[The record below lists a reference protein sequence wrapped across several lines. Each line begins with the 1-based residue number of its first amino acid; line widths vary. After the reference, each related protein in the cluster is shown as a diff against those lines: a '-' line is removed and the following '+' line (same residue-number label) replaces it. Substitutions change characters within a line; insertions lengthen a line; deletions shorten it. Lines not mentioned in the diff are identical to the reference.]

1 MIFRTISSLQDQ
13 VLVWRNEKAKIGL
26 VPTMGA
32 LHKGHLSL
40 VHEARR
46 QCDRVIVS
54 IFVNPTQFNNSSDL
68 SAYPRSEHE
77 DIQLLSGIDAVFLP
91 SPQEM
96 YPCGSVSR
104 LHVGGIS
111 ERLEGQH
118 RPGHFD
124 GMATVVM
131 KLFNISQAH
140 VGFFGEKDWQ
150 QLQVV
155 RQMVLDF
162 NHTISITG
170 CETVRDPDGL
180 AKSSRNKRLSQDER
194 HKASI
199 LFQALSLTAE
209 SIKNGKDVAISEKNG
224 KEILQKSGF
233 DKIDYFEVC
242 DAQTLLPAADLTR
255 PCRVL
260 AAAWLGD
267 VRLIDNVSVPKPQD
281 KSL

>member
-13 VLVWRNEKAKIGL
+13 ALVWRNEKAKIGL

>member
-32 LHKGHLSL
+32 LHEGHLSL

-46 QCDRVIVS
+46 QCDRVVVS
-54 IFVNPTQFNNSSDL
+54 IFVNPTQFNNLSDL

-77 DIQLLSGIDAVFLP
+77 DIQLLSGIDAVFIP

-96 YPCGSVSR
+96 YPYGSISR
-104 LHVGGIS
+104 LHVGGIA

-162 NHTISITG
+162 NHIISITG

-194 HKASI
+194 HKASM
-199 LFQALSLTAE
+199 LFQALSLTAD
-209 SIKNGKDVAISEKNG
+209 SIKNGKDVAISEKIG
-224 KEILQKSGF
+224 KDILQKSGF
-233 DKIDYFEVC
+233 DRIDYFEVC
-242 DAQTLLPAADLTR
+242 DAQTLVPAADLTK

-260 AAAWLGD
+260 AAVWLGD
-267 VRLIDNVSVPKPQD
+267 IRLIDNVSVPKLQD
-281 KSL
+281 KSF

>member
-1 MIFRTISSLQDQ
+1 VIFRTISSLQDQ

-32 LHKGHLSL
+32 LHEGHLSL

-46 QCDRVIVS
+46 QCDRVVVS
-54 IFVNPTQFNNSSDL
+54 IFVNPTQFNNLSDL

-77 DIQLLSGIDAVFLP
+77 DIQLLSGIDAVFIP

-96 YPCGSVSR
+96 YPYGSISR
-104 LHVGGIS
+104 LHVGGIA

-162 NHTISITG
+162 NHIISITG

-194 HKASI
+194 HKASM
-199 LFQALSLTAE
+199 LFQALSLTAD
-209 SIKNGKDVAISEKNG
+209 SIKNGKDVDISEKIG
-224 KEILQKSGF
+224 KNILQKSGF
-233 DKIDYFEVC
+233 DRIDYFEVC
-242 DAQTLLPAADLTR
+242 YAQTLVPAADLTK

-260 AAAWLGD
+260 AAVWLGD
-267 VRLIDNVSVPKPQD
+267 IRLIDNVSVPK
-281 KSL
+281 L